1 MLNSFF
7 IVVNPHSGNSNFEKS
22 WEKITNTG
30 KAISNR
36 WQAMAEKYNLPID
49 IGGLPALVNFSIPV
63 KNWLKYKTLISQ
75 VMLKKSFLAANSVY
89 VCTEHKDEIIDEYFE
104 LIEPVFI
111 MISECENGKN
121 IDNLLDSPVCHAGF
135 RRLN

>member
-1 MLNSFF
+1 MPDTDILQRD
-7 IVVNPHSGNSNFEKS
+7 
-22 WEKITNTG
+22 IT
-30 KAISNR
+30 
-36 WQAMAEKYNLPID
+36 
-49 IGGLPALVNFSIPV
+49 
-63 KNWLKYKTLISQ
+63 
-75 VMLKKSFLAANSVY
+75 
-89 VCTEHKDEIIDEYFE
+89 EIIDEYFE